1 MEPCFVCFLFV
12 FLCLGTKRNFCFRIQ
27 KSAARF
33 TWYDVKLLMIA
44 LQGGYLM
51 HDGGG
56 KVFIN
61 PVGI

>member
-1 MEPCFVCFLFV
+1 MMTGCV
-12 FLCLGTKRNFCFRIQ
+12 
-27 KSAARF
+27 
-33 TWYDVKLLMIA
+33 LMTD

-61 PVGI
+61 TV